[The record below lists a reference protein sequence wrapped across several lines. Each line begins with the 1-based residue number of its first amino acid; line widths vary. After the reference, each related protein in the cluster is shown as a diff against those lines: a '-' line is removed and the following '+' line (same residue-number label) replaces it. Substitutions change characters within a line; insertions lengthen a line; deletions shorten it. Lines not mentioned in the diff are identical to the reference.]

1 METMSLSAKYN
12 QISWELRILLGGAFN
27 IVLVNA
33 LSAFIKEHISYD
45 AQGNLY
51 AGTLFSPEVLPQFV
65 ILLVAVFLSPFLI
78 SLILTK
84 REPELKIVP
93 PLYIT
98 LLSFV
103 WITIFWLSTFGTAE
117 IFLISLLEGTLVG
130 CGLVEDRLVTTI
142 LGMTAERESIY
153 FEHFRA
159 YAEIGDV
166 KARLAIPEIK
176 DHLLL
181 SDRVDGDSEKGYVF
195 RTKRGYAF
203 IIKISLTRDRQF
215 AELTDVRIV
224 YYEKARY
231 NLRVS
236 ANFLEY
242 AKDTSL
248 YLKDIF
254 PHRER
259 PIGVEVI
266 TSLTN
271 TVHDSLIDSI
281 IDEMYGYYTQYKRLS
296 GWDILKIGALLGILV
311 FTIVLFVY
319 GLTLYGGL
327 TALIDGLFALSELP
341 DILRRQ
347 I

>member
-1 METMSLSAKYN
+1 VSQVKRTFAENYDKVKRTLREDYEI
-12 QISWELRILLGGAFN
+12 ISWLLRIFLGGAFN
-27 IVLVNA
+27 IVLLNA
-33 LSAFIKEHISYD
+33 LLAFVKENISYD
-45 AQGNLY
+45 VHGTLY
-51 AGTLFSPEVLPQFV
+51 AGVLFSPEVLPQFV
-65 ILLVAVFLSPFLI
+65 ILLVAVCLSPFPI

-103 WITIFWLSTFGTAE
+103 WIMIFWLSTFGTGE
-117 IFLISLLEGTLVG
+117 IFLVFLLGATLVG

-142 LGMTAERESIY
+142 LGMTAERDSIY

-159 YAEIGDV
+159 YAEIDDV

-176 DHLLL
+176 DHLSL

-203 IIKISLTRDRQF
+203 IIRISLTRDRQF
-215 AELTDVRIV
+215 ADLTDVRIV

-242 AKDTSL
+242 AKDISL

-254 PHRER
+254 PNRER

-271 TVHDSLIDSI
+271 TVHDSLKDSI

-296 GWDILKIGALLGILV
+296 GWDILKIGALLVILV
-311 FTIVLFVY
+311 LTIVLFVY
-319 GLTLYGGL
+319 GLTL
-327 TALIDGLFALSELP
+327 TVA
-341 DILRRQ
+341 
-347 I
+347 